1 MKSPGSSTKADQD
14 GPTTVRYSL
23 LPHKQYDPVAAQR
36 FGTECSQPLVAV
48 PAQGAAPSAE
58 PMVESGTPEVLV
70 ASIKPREDRKAWVV
84 RLFNVSPRAAKTSLR
99 WGPAAPSALWISNL
113 AEQRVARVAGD
124 VEIPASGV
132 VTLRAD
138 LDR

>member
-23 LPHKQYDPVAAQR
+23 LPHKQYDPVVAQR